1 MKTRRV
7 QVKKGKS
14 RRFRMKRGGEINKKD
29 PNMPIIASQMGGV
42 APAPA
47 PAPAAA
53 AAAAAAGV
61 TMVTATGTTATTLTT
76 NIKASLEA
84 FGNAL
89 SALNTAVNN
98 ATGPLAT
105 SKFHMTEATTN
116 AANAINL
123 QKISEAAYTA
133 FRTGKSGV
141 GNGKGVYDNV
151 LSGVTA
157 GSPAVQVAYVADT
170 TVTATPVADLAGAY
184 ATAKSLWVAAGN
196 QDTTFPAIGVWAGN
210 EGITISP

>member
-47 PAPAAA
+47 
-53 AAAAAAGV
+53 AAAAAGA
-61 TMVTATGTTATTLTT
+61 TMVNTPALLP
-76 NIKASLEA
+76 NIKTSLEA

-89 SALNTAVNN
+89 SALNTAITNN

-105 SKFHMTEATTN
+105 SKTHMAEATTN

-157 GSPAVQVAYVADT
+157 GSPAVQVAYVPDT
-170 TVTATPVADLAGAY
+170 TVTPTPVADLAGAY

-196 QDTTFPAIGVWAGN
+196 QDTAFPAINVWAGN
-210 EGITISP
+210 EGIATS

>member
-29 PNMPIIASQMGGV
+29 PNMPIITSQMGGV

-47 PAPAAA
+47 
-53 AAAAAAGV
+53 AAAGA
-61 TMVTATGTTATTLTT
+61 TMVNTPALLT

-89 SALNTAVNN
+89 SALNTAVAVNN
-98 ATGPLAT
+98 PTGPLAT
-105 SKFHMTEATTN
+105 SKSHMTEATTN

-133 FRTGKSGV
+133 FRTGKPGV
-141 GNGKGVYDNV
+141 AGGKGVYDNV

-157 GSPAVQVAYVADT
+157 GSPAVQVAYVPDT

-184 ATAKSLWVAAGN
+184 ATAKSLWVSDGSPGG
-196 QDTTFPAIGVWAGN
+196 TFPEIGVWAGN
-210 EGITISP
+210 EGITTTT

>member
-29 PNMPIIASQMGGV
+29 PNMPIITSQMGGV

-47 PAPAAA
+47 
-53 AAAAAAGV
+53 AAAGA
-61 TMVTATGTTATTLTT
+61 TMVNTPALLP
-76 NIKASLEA
+76 NINASLKA
-84 FGNAL
+84 FGDAL
-89 SALNTAVNN
+89 SVLNTAVKDSSSNPS
-98 ATGPLAT
+98 GPIAT
-105 SKFHMTEATTN
+105 SKVHMTEATTN

-157 GSPAVQVAYVADT
+157 GSPAVQVAYVPDT
-170 TVTATPVADLAGAY
+170 TVTPTPVADLAGAY
-184 ATAKSLWVAAGN
+184 ATAKSLWVAAGSPGG
-196 QDTTFPAIGVWAGN
+196 TFPEIGVWAAS
-210 EGITISP
+210 EGIATS